1 MMYNPFRNGIVGGT
15 DDEELLAGA
24 LGGDRQALETLVRR
38 HQPWIYNIACRMVL
52 DLDEAED
59 ITQEIL
65 IKLIT
70 HLSGYDPARG
80 AFRTWL
86 YRIVANHVLSL
97 RRSRREEPLSAMT
110 AGGDYFA
117 ALERIVDRRS
127 SSMPENRVLAEESRI
142 TCITGMLLCLDRRS
156 RMVFILGEIFG
167 VGDALGSEIM
177 EISRANFRTILSR
190 SRGKVYNFFS
200 QKCGLV
206 DEGNPCRC
214 SRAVD
219 FQLKIGFIDPDRLIS
234 ERGGIRVSEAVGERV
249 NDLERRYSSKLR
261 SLYGDGPFLDPPDMA
276 EWLRDLMNSGEFRE
290 IFD

>member
-1 MMYNPFRNGIVGGT
+1 MYNPFAQGIVSEGE
-15 DDEELLAGA
+15 DNELLREA
-24 LGGDRQALETLVRR
+24 LGGSMRSLERLIVR
-38 HQPWIYNIACRMVL
+38 HQPWIYNIAYRMVH
-52 DLDEAED
+52 DPDEAQD

-70 HLSGYDPARG
+70 HLSGYDPERG

-97 RRSRREEPLSAMT
+97 GRTRREVPLSAIA

-117 ALERIVDRRS
+117 AVEGIIDGRRA
-127 SSMPENRVLAEESRI
+127 SMPEDRVLAEESRI
-142 TCITGMLLCLDRRS
+142 ACITGMLLCLDRRS
-156 RMVFILGEIFG
+156 RMVFILGEVFG
-167 VGDALGSEIM
+167 VNDAVGSGIM
-177 EISRANFRTILSR
+177 EIGRANFRKILSR

-206 DEGNPCRC
+206 DQENPCRC

-219 FQLKIGFIDPDRLIS
+219 FQLRAGFIDPERLVS
-234 ERGGIRVSEAVGERV
+234 TRGTIRVSEAVGERV
-249 NDLERRYSSKLR
+249 NDLERTYSSKLR
-261 SLYGDGPFLDPPDMA
+261 SLYREGPFLEPPDIT
-276 EWLRDLMNSGEFRE
+276 EWLRTLMKSGEFRE